1 MSRGTILVTGAT
13 GFIAKHIVATLLN
26 AGYRVRG
33 SVRSPERHDE
43 IVAAVTPVLRDAS
56 NLSERF
62 ETVPLDL
69 LKDEGWDTA
78 MAGVDGVMH
87 TASPFPIT
95 QPRDESELVRPAVD
109 GTLRALRAAR
119 AAGVGR
125 VVVTSSTVAISN
137 TSLPEGRTVYDERD
151 WTDTE
156 DPRTN
161 PYAKSKTLAERAA
174 WEFVAREA
182 PEMSLRVVN
191 PAMVFGP
198 ALDDK
203 IGTSIK
209 VVQRLLAG
217 RDPMV
222 PRIGFSVV
230 DVRDVAQM
238 HLRAFERDAA
248 HGQRFIGAERFM
260 WFQDIARVLKAAYPD
275 RRIPTRQAPDFL
287 VRAMALVDP
296 SVRSALPLLGRR
308 EEFSNARAREVLG
321 IDFIPGPDAALA
333 AAESVLAHQ

>member
-1 MSRGTILVTGAT
+1 MSKGTILVTGAT

-33 SVRSPERHDE
+33 SVRSPARHDE

-87 TASPFPIT
+87 TASPFPII

-125 VVVTSSTVAISN
+125 VVLTSSTVAISN
-137 TSLPEGRTVYDERD
+137 RRLPEGRSVYDESD

-174 WEFVAREA
+174 WEFVEREA
-182 PEMSLRVVN
+182 PDMSLRVVN
-191 PAMVFGP
+191 PALVLGP

-230 DVRDVAQM
+230 DVRDIAEM

-287 VRAMALVDP
+287 VRALALFDP
-296 SVRSALPLLGRR
+296 SVRSVVPILGRR